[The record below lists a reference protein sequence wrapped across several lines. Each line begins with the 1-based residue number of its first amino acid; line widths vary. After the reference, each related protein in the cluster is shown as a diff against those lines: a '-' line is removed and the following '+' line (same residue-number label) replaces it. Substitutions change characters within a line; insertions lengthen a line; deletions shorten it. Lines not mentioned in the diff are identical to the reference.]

1 VKYNKTLVNKET
13 DMPIQSYRDLLVWQK
28 AMDLVVVC
36 YQLTEKL
43 PPSENFGL
51 SSRIKNFASNVP
63 SYIADGEGRKTNSE
77 YFSRLSL
84 AHGSLMS
91 LETQLLIV
99 DRLKFLPIEEIEPA
113 LSLSSEVGKMLN
125 GLMNKVGGGIR

>member
-1 VKYNKTLVNKET
+1 
-13 DMPIQSYRDLLVWQK
+13 MAIRSYRDLLVWQK

-99 DRLKFLPIEEIEPA
+99 DRLKFLSIEELEPA
-113 LSLSSEVGKMLN
+113 LSISSEVGKMLN
-125 GLMNKVGGGIR
+125 GLMNKVGGGMR

>member
-1 VKYNKTLVNKET
+1 
-13 DMPIQSYRDLLVWQK
+13 MAIQSYRDLFVWQK

-43 PPSENFGL
+43 PPSEIYGL
-51 SSRIKNFASNVP
+51 SSKVKSFASNVP
-63 SYIADGEGRKTNSE
+63 SYIADGYGRKTNNE

-84 AHGSLMS
+84 AYGSLMS

-99 DRLKFLPIEEIEPA
+99 DRLKFLPMEAIEPA
-113 LSLSSEVGKMLN
+113 LNLASEVGKMLN
-125 GLMNKVGGGIR
+125 GLMNKVGSGQR

>member
-1 VKYNKTLVNKET
+1 
-13 DMPIQSYRDLLVWQK
+13 MSIRSYRDLLVWQK

-51 SSRIKNFASNVP
+51 SSRIRNFASNVP

-91 LETQLLIV
+91 PTPPPPARPALRRANVDEEARLHV
-99 DRLKFLPIEEIEPA
+99 DRRHHAGAGHRREHGDFQR
-113 LSLSSEVGKMLN
+113 G
-125 GLMNKVGGGIR
+125 

>member
-1 VKYNKTLVNKET
+1 MSIRN
-13 DMPIQSYRDLLVWQK
+13 YRDLLVWQK
-28 AMDLVVVC
+28 SMDLVTVC
-36 YQLTEKL
+36 YQLAEKL

-63 SYIADGEGRKTNSE
+63 SYIADGAGRKTNSE

-91 LETQLLIV
+91 LETQLLII
-99 DRLKFLPIEEIEPA
+99 DRLNFLLLKEIEPV
-113 LSLSSEVGKMLN
+113 L
-125 GLMNKVGGGIR
+125 GLCS